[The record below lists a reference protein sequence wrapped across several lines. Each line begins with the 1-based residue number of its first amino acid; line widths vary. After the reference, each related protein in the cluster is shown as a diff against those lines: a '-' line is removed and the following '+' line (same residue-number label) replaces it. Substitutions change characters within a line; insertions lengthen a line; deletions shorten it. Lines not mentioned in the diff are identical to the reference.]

1 MPIPGYDPDDIEQ
14 LIETTIDA
22 EFDQEELSGRLSDE
36 QFSRV
41 ESGERVVDVA
51 DDETIDAL
59 LEERVLDN

>member
-36 QFSRV
+36 QLSRV